1 MLNNRSRKIGFVKPF
16 ASVTL
21 ATIAVIESHAAARA
35 VTFNFSYAPGTSLE
49 QMVGMEMAGGI
60 WSSHLSD
67 NVSVNIYT
75 QTDDSLPTNAI
86 GGALP
91 GISAERSYDT
101 FRSGMYRDR
110 TSTDDRSAYANLQND
125 DDGYN
130 VMINGRTQEEN
141 EQINL
146 TRANAKALGML
157 DDSGLDGVILISN
170 LKDKPVG
177 WNYNYQDSSVA
188 NDKLDYLSTGMHEI
202 AHVLGFVS
210 GVDGPGLLNSNS
222 GDDDDDDDDDGDEE
236 GGNLYITPLDMFRY
250 SSRSQTSGIIDLSIG
265 GDAYLSFDRG
275 KTRIADFATGKD
287 LTLGGDGYQASHWKQ
302 QDNPLGV
309 MDPLLRLGQ
318 RRNISLLDRRTMDAL
333 GWNLQESGIGLA
345 TLELQAKQRLAARL
359 GVTVAWLEANPTE
372 AATRLSQDR
381 TEDVIAMIEESEV
394 YEIGW
399 GSGGSGQGWWR
410 DETLWQQFLANR
422 LASEE
427 RFLSPSASVPEPSI
441 VGGVL
446 FGMGGLRLI
455 SRLVHRGKK

>member
-275 KTRIADFATGKD
+275 K
-287 LTLGGDGYQASHWKQ
+287 
-302 QDNPLGV
+302 
-309 MDPLLRLGQ
+309 
-318 RRNISLLDRRTMDAL
+318 
-333 GWNLQESGIGLA
+333 
-345 TLELQAKQRLAARL
+345 
-359 GVTVAWLEANPTE
+359 
-372 AATRLSQDR
+372 
-381 TEDVIAMIEESEV
+381 
-394 YEIGW
+394 
-399 GSGGSGQGWWR
+399 
-410 DETLWQQFLANR
+410 
-422 LASEE
+422 
-427 RFLSPSASVPEPSI
+427 PE
-441 VGGVL
+441 
-446 FGMGGLRLI
+446 
-455 SRLVHRGKK
+455 

>member
-1 MLNNRSRKIGFVKPF
+1 LVKPF
-16 ASVTL
+16 ASLFL
-21 ATIAVIESHAAARA
+21 ASIAVIGSHAAAGA

-60 WSSHLSD
+60 WSSNLSD

-75 QTDDSLPTNAI
+75 QTDDNLPTNAI

-91 GISAERSYDT
+91 GISADRSYDT
-101 FRSGMYRDR
+101 FRSRMYRDR
-110 TSTDDRSAYANLQND
+110 TSTDDRSTYANLQND

-130 VMINGRTQEEN
+130 VTIDGRTLDEN

-157 DDSGLDGVILISN
+157 DDSGLDGVILVSD
-170 LKDKPVG
+170 LKEQSVS

-202 AHVLGFVS
+202 GHVLGFVS
-210 GVDGPGLLNSNS
+210 GVDGPDLLTSNS
-222 GDDDDDDDDDGDEE
+222 GDDDDDDDDDDGDDE
-236 GGNLYITPLDMFRY
+236 GGDLYVTPLDMFRY

-265 GDAYLSFDRG
+265 GDPYLSFDRG
-275 KTRIADFATGKD
+275 KTRIANFASGKD

-309 MDPLLRLGQ
+309 MDPVLRLGQ
-318 RRNISLLDRRTMDAL
+318 RRNISLLDRRTMDTL
-333 GWNLQESGIGLA
+333 GWNLQGSAIDLA

-381 TEDVIAMIEESEV
+381 TEDVITMIEESEV

-399 GSGGSGQGWWR
+399 GSGGRQQGWWR
-410 DETLWQQFLANR
+410 DETLWQQFLANQ
-422 LASEE
+422 LASDK
-427 RFLSPSASVPEPSI
+427 RSLSPSASVPEPSI
-441 VGGVL
+441 VGGLL
-446 FGMGGLRLI
+446 FGIGGLRLI
-455 SRLVHRGKK
+455 SRFKHRGKK